1 MTSLRLAVAVAVV
14 AAGLVAGAP
23 LLSGL
28 GWPAADQALAQSSKK
43 KKKAE
48 EVPADP
54 TKPDLVLV
62 DDLTVAK
69 FGGCNVADEIVTGAI
84 VFRNVGTRSNLK
96 VTKPLVAA
104 YIPENLDMMDA
115 DTVLNSLDNL
125 EVSSKKISLGKGLL
139 KEGRGFNKTRKVFIV
154 VDPYNIVDEG
164 NERNN
169 IIVRDI
175 KMSCK

>member
-1 MTSLRLAVAVAVV
+1 MSKLRLGMLV
-14 AAGLVAGAP
+14 AAAAGFLMLASP

-28 GWPAADQALAQSSKK
+28 GVLPDDGVLAQTSKK

-48 EVPADP
+48 EPPADP
-54 TKPDLVLV
+54 TKPDIVLV

-69 FGGCNVADEIVTGAI
+69 FGGCNPGDALITGAI
-84 VFRNVGTRSNLK
+84 VFRNIGTRSNLK
-96 VTKPLVAA
+96 ITKPLVAA

-125 EVSSKKISLGKGLL
+125 EVTSKKIELGKGLP
-139 KEGRGFNKTRKVFIV
+139 KDGRGFNKTRKVLIV

-175 KMSCK
+175 KMNCK